1 MKPFFKVISFILC
14 GFVFIALCGFV
25 WLSASLPKLEGNEKL
40 KGLQAEVRV
49 LRDAHGVPHVFAANK
64 HDAFRALGF
73 LHAQDRLFQM
83 DMTRL
88 AGQGRLAEVLGA
100 DLINYDKKMRVLN
113 FGALAKSSFEALSQE
128 VQDEL
133 KVYADGVNAALSIIS
148 LPPEYT
154 LLGFKPEKWEAHH
167 GLIWAKLMAW
177 QLSGNMDTEIFRTQL
192 LKQGLSRE
200 KIDALFPDMSRDA
213 PLTVRPLAQRLS
225 FPSDRRVSDSAA
237 RFFERLPKQA
247 SNIFVLAGKRTESG
261 FPILVNDPHL
271 QLQAPVLWYL
281 ARLNWPTG
289 SVKGASAPGLPYFPL
304 GQNDHVAWGFTTSNM
319 DVQDMVFVD
328 ANNKEL
334 ITREET
340 IKVKGQADVP
350 LVVRSMAAGPVLS
363 DVMPDVAAITP
374 QGKVAVLQFTGLKA
388 DDKTPEALAIINA
401 AVSLVDIEEAA
412 GLYTAP
418 PQNLMVADDKG
429 HIAYYGVGVFPRQNQ
444 NGRYPTD
451 NEQWNRFDIWNGA
464 TKLRTENP
472 LQGVLFNANNIPAI
486 SAGGAVLNGEWAE
499 PYRAMRLGQL
509 LSQAKNWDVEKA
521 SSVML
526 DFVSLIALR
535 IIKKA
540 ALLFE
545 GETDIARALSAW
557 DGRMDK
563 NAAEPL
569 IFHAFMRHF
578 GVAVFGDV
586 FEADVLWPRYTV
598 LEKAITEKKELVQT
612 SFKAALKELR
622 AAHGQDWTR
631 WRWGDVHRAAL
642 PHPVFSRVPF
652 LKNIISLEVETD
664 GDFHTLNRAA
674 SYTFTKPYTDDHGA
688 GYRAAYDV
696 GAPDKSLFMIATGQS
711 GHPLSS
717 FYGNMVAPWAEGRF
731 ISLHGSENELSAAGS
746 KSLRLHP

>member
-1 MKPFFKVISFILC
+1 MKKSLKIISVVVC
-14 GFVFIALCGFV
+14 GFVFIALAVFV
-25 WLSASLPKLEGNEKL
+25 WLSSSLPKMEGSEKL

-49 LRDAHGVPHVFAANK
+49 LRDEHGVPHVFAAHK
-64 HDAFRALGF
+64 QDAFRALGF

-100 DLINYDKKMRVLN
+100 DLLGYDKKMRALN
-113 FGALAKSSFEALSQE
+113 FGALAKSSFDALSHD

-133 KVYADGVNAALSIIS
+133 KAYAQGVNAALSVTS

-177 QLSGNMDTEIFRTQL
+177 QLSGNMDTEIFRAQL
-192 LKQGLSRE
+192 LKQGLPRE
-200 KIDALFPDMSRDA
+200 KIDAFFPDMSRDA
-213 PLTVRPLAQRLS
+213 PQTTKPLAA
-225 FPSDRRVSDSAA
+225 FPVYQQNIKKTDGPAV
-237 RFFERLPKQA
+237 FFERLPKQA

-261 FPILVNDPHL
+261 LPILVNDPHL

-304 GQNDHVAWGFTTSNM
+304 GQNDHVAWGFTTSNI
-319 DVQDMVFVD
+319 DVQDLVFID
-328 ANNKEL
+328 AGAKD
-334 ITREET
+334 ITSRKET
-340 IKVKGQADVP
+340 IKVKGRADEE
-350 LVVRSMAAGPVLS
+350 LMVRVSAHGPIVS

-401 AVSLVDIEEAA
+401 AVSLVDIDEAA
-412 GLYTAP
+412 GYYNAP

-429 HIAYYGVGVFPRQNQ
+429 HIAYYGVGTLPRQNN
-444 NGRYPTD
+444 NGKYAD
-451 NEQWNRFDIWNGA
+451 ENDVWNSQYLWNGA

-472 LQGVLFNANNIPAI
+472 LQGVLFNANNLPAN
-486 SAGGAVLNGEWAE
+486 SAGGAPLNGEWAE
-499 PYRAMRLGQL
+499 PYRTMRLGQL
-509 LSQAKNWDVEKA
+509 LSNAKNWDVEKA
-521 SSVML
+521 SAVML
-526 DFVSLIALR
+526 DTVSMIALR

-540 ALLFE
+540 APLFD
-545 GETDIARALSAW
+545 GEADIVRALTAW
-557 DGRMDK
+557 DGRMNK
-563 NAAEPL
+563 NAPEPL
-569 IFHAFMRHF
+569 IFHSFMHHF
-578 GVAVFGDV
+578 GRAVFGDV
-586 FEADVLWPRYTV
+586 VEADVLWPRYTV
-598 LEKAITEKKELVQT
+598 LEKAITEKKELVQS

-622 AAHGQDWTR
+622 VAHGHDWTR
-631 WRWGDVHRAAL
+631 WRWGDVHRASL
-642 PHPVFSRVPF
+642 PHPVFSRVPL
-652 LKNIISLEVETD
+652 LKNIFSLEVETD

-674 SYTFTKPYTDDHGA
+674 SYTFSNPYTDDHGA

-717 FYGNMVAPWAEGRF
+717 FYGNMVAPWAAGRF
-731 ISLHGSENELSAAGS
+731 ISLHGSEKELSVKGN
-746 KSLRLHP
+746 KSLRLQP